1 MCYNAVMNI
10 PNYPKL
16 KLKQGRDW
24 TARRGHPW
32 VFSGAL
38 QTPVPPHKAG
48 TVVDLEDA
56 GGEFVARGYYNS
68 GTDIA
73 VRILTV
79 NPDLPIDA
87 HFFAERLADAYNLRK
102 THLDLE
108 TTNAFRLVNAEGDYI
123 PGLIAD
129 YYAGVVVIQS
139 HTAGIDHL
147 LDYIIDGIKQVLQP
161 KALLLRNDVQVRTRE
176 GLKREEP
183 QLIFGEIPKE
193 LVVTENNLKFAVN
206 PWTGQKTGFYADQ
219 RDKRLA
225 LLHYSKGS
233 SLLNCFSYSGGFSV
247 YAAHANPKLKTTS
260 LDQSAVALELA
271 RRNFSLNNLYSDKHA
286 FVVADAFEYL
296 QSCTERFDTV
306 VLDPPAF
313 TKSHREKEKALQ
325 GYVRLNTLGL
335 PLVKPGGILL
345 TCSCSGSISMEDF
358 SGTIAQAAAQTH
370 RRVQILESLEHGLD
384 HPVNIFTP
392 ESRYLK
398 ALFCRVLD

>member
-1 MCYNAVMNI
+1 MNT

-16 KLKQGRDW
+16 KLKPGRDW

-73 VRILTV
+73 VRILTA
-79 NPDLPIDA
+79 NPNMPA
-87 HFFAERLADAYNLRK
+87 NTHFFATRLAEAYNLRK
-102 THLDLE
+102 MHLDLE
-108 TTNAFRLVNAEGDYI
+108 TTTAFRLVNAEGDFI

-139 HTAGIDHL
+139 HTAGIDQL
-147 LDYIIDGIKQVLQP
+147 LDYIIEGIRQVLQP
-161 KALLLRNDVQVRTRE
+161 DALLVRNDVQVRTRE

-183 QLIFGEIPKE
+183 RLIFGEIPKE
-193 LVVTENNLKFAVN
+193 LVITENSLKFVIN

-225 LLHYSKGS
+225 LLRYSNGD

-247 YAAHANPKLKTTS
+247 YAASANPKLKTTN
-260 LDQSAVALELA
+260 LDQSAAALALA
-271 RRNFSLNNLYSDKHA
+271 RRNFSINELDADKHE
-286 FVVADAFEYL
+286 FVVADSFEYL
-296 QSCTERFDTV
+296 QSCTERYDTV
-306 VLDPPAF
+306 ILDPPAF
-313 TKSHREKEKALQ
+313 AKSHREKEKALQ

-335 PLVKPGGILL
+335 PLIKPGGILL

-370 RRVQILESLEHGLD
+370 RRVQILESFENGLD